1 MQQRPLCC
9 TCADAAR
16 YPIRQGSSHAA
27 RSIASGRA
35 ARLYFAGQNDIKLI
49 AGVAFV
55 EQQLLRHTEQY
66 SHESTADSDRCGN
79 TTTSHHCVP
88 SALLPCSVASAC
100 ARRGAA
106 RASER
111 GAKLSTRWNACALSR
126 SKRKSDVSGRM
137 CSRVRSEKN
146 DKPCAAHSCDSC
158 CTRPR
163 GGHQPGR
170 PRSPRA
176 SLLCYA
182 HTAAHSHRLAAANV
196 CMPLQPRRNTLQ
208 P

>member
-1 MQQRPLCC
+1 
-9 TCADAAR
+9 
-16 YPIRQGSSHAA
+16 
-27 RSIASGRA
+27 
-35 ARLYFAGQNDIKLI
+35 
-49 AGVAFV
+49 
-55 EQQLLRHTEQY
+55 
-66 SHESTADSDRCGN
+66 
-79 TTTSHHCVP
+79 
-88 SALLPCSVASAC
+88 
-100 ARRGAA
+100 
-106 RASER
+106 
-111 GAKLSTRWNACALSR
+111 
-126 SKRKSDVSGRM
+126 VSGRM

-196 CMPLQPRRNTLQ
+196 CNAIATTTQHAATMTQPRRNTLQ